1 MIGIKRDSIS
11 RRLFWFGG
19 AFLAMVV
26 WGSQSEASPSSS
38 HLREEKHRNT
48 RAVNG
53 LDGYIHH
60 AGTIQLQ
67 EIAEATTPT
76 SIYGKNVRYHSTIE
90 SPVYLETETPIMSP
104 LTPAPTTE
112 MTPELTFS
120 PESTVNDIPTTLN
133 PTMVT
138 SNPTVG
144 TLSPTM
150 TTFDPTIGTLSP
162 TITTSNPTVGTLS
175 PTITTFD
182 PTTVTLN
189 PTTNTDSPTVTP
201 PDTAVL
207 SYQNVA
213 GLCGGESNGIGCA
226 NDSPDDASSGN
237 PNDIVNCY
245 DVTLFGV
252 EPPFTLDSIRVWIGD
267 STTLTPDL
275 RVQVWVGNPGGGPIS
290 ERLLYSEELFDYSV
304 GENKFDLNMVGLLQ
318 TNICVGVTALS
329 ANAGLRIQ
337 TDNGGAGEA
346 SFLRSPECGLDE
358 FISLFDVGLT
368 NDFCIEALVRYGDAL
383 VFGT

>member
-1 MIGIKRDSIS
+1 MIGIKRDLIS
-11 RRLFWFGG
+11 SRLFWFGG
-19 AFLAMVV
+19 AFMAIVV
-26 WGSQSEASPSSS
+26 WGTHSEASPSSS
-38 HLREEKHRNT
+38 HLREGKHRNT

-53 LDGYIHH
+53 LDGNIHH

-67 EIAEATTPT
+67 EIAEPIEEGNDATTLTSDPT
-76 SIYGKNVRYHSTIE
+76 SFSARHIFGKHIRYHSTIL
-90 SPVYLETETPIMSP
+90 SPVYLKTETPIMSP

-112 MTPELTFS
+112 ITPELTFS
-120 PESTVNDIPTTLN
+120 PESIANDIPTTLN
-133 PTMVT
+133 PTI
-138 SNPTVG
+138 G

-150 TTFDPTIGTLSP
+150 VTPNPTIGTLS
-162 TITTSNPTVGTLS
+162 
-175 PTITTFD
+175 
-182 PTTVTLN
+182 

-201 PDTAVL
+201 PDTVVL
-207 SYQNVA
+207 SYQNVE
-213 GLCGGESNGIGCA
+213 GLCGGESNGVGCA
-226 NDSPDDASSGN
+226 NESPDIASSGN
-237 PNDIVNCY
+237 PNDVVNCY

-275 RVQVWVGNPGGGPIS
+275 RLQVWAGNPGGGPIS
-290 ERLLYSEELFDYSV
+290 NRLLYSEELFDYSV
-304 GENKFDLNMVGLLQ
+304 GENKFELNMVGLLLQ
-318 TNICVGVTALS
+318 TNICVGITALS

-346 SFLRSPECGLDE
+346 SYLRSPECGLDD